1 MAIIGTILGTVFVT
15 LWNFAW
21 KKIKKELVFDFS
33 YIFTM
38 LISAIASMAILPVFF
53 INSALPA
60 NNGLFVFLA
69 TASMSGLLNLLV
81 NAPVSYALGKMD
93 FLKQALCTANISS
106 VTL

>member
-1 MAIIGTILGTVFVT
+1 LIVFVT

-69 TASMSGLLNLLV
+69 TASMSGLLSHYRQQLV
-81 NAPVSYALGKMD
+81 N
-93 FLKQALCTANISS
+93 LKQPSMPS
-106 VTL
+106 R